1 MKKNLWPKV
10 NCEIIKKEKLSQYFP
25 DDCLWL
31 LRNMSVNLLKNKLMF
46 FSQVGILVA
55 LTFLTLFQTVLFLQ
69 RFDGYYFIKYLAVY
83 AASYYVSSTALSN
96 GKY

>member
-31 LRNMSVNLLKNKLMF
+31 LRKMSVNVLKNKLIS

-69 RFDGYYFIKYLAVY
+69 KFDGYYFIKYLAVY
-83 AASYYVSSTALSN
+83 AGSYNVSSTALSN